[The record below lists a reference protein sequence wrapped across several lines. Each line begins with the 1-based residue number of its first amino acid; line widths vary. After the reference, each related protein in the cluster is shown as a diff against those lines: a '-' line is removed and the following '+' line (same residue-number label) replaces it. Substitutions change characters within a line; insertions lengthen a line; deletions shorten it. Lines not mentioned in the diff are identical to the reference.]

1 MLLATAASAQQETQA
16 PQPPPVAGSIT
27 LGVTVE
33 ESTAVA
39 IGYRASKLIGAI
51 VYNYN
56 DRNAKIGKIGDL
68 IVKPDGTLS
77 LAIVDVSG
85 FLGIGRHHVAI
96 PVGQFTS
103 VKPKIVLPGATK
115 EALKRLRRGAACAES
130 TRDRRARLV
139 YPSACL
145 S

>member
-1 MLLATAASAQQETQA
+1 MKKIFAFGVLGMLLATAASAQQETQA

-39 IGYRASKLIGAI
+39 IGYRASKLIGSI
-51 VYNYN
+51 VYN
-56 DRNAKIGKIGDL
+56 DKNAKIGKIGDL

-115 EALKRLRRGAACAES
+115 EALKQLPQFQFAK
-130 TRDRRARLV
+130 
-139 YPSACL
+139 
-145 S
+145 

>member
-1 MLLATAASAQQETQA
+1 MKKIFALGVLGMILATASAQQETQA

-51 VYNYN
+51 VYN
-56 DRNAKIGKIGDL
+56 DKDAKIGKIGDL

-115 EALKRLRRGAACAES
+115 EALKQLPEFQFAK
-130 TRDRRARLV
+130 
-139 YPSACL
+139 
-145 S
+145 

>member
-1 MLLATAASAQQETQA
+1 M
-16 PQPPPVAGSIT
+16 AGSIT

-51 VYNYN
+51 VYN
-56 DRNAKIGKIGDL
+56 DKDAKIGKIGDL

-115 EALKRLRRGAACAES
+115 EALKQLPEFQFAK
-130 TRDRRARLV
+130 
-139 YPSACL
+139 
-145 S
+145 